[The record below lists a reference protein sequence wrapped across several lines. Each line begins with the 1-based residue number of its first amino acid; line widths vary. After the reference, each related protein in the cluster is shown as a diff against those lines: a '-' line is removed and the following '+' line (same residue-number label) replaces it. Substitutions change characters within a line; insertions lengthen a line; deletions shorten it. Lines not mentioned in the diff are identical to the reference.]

1 MNKQQ
6 VEDNIM
12 QRVGVLAE
20 KRKANNARENIVMLS
35 YVISL
40 IGVLALMIYLFKN
53 GKVEGLVTIF
63 HIKSIAEPTLT
74 WEPYLPFFIGAAG
87 LSLLAFI
94 GYGIRAITHKP
105 AANID
110 IANSGV

>member
-1 MNKQQ
+1 MNKKQ

-20 KRKANNARENIVMLS
+20 KRKATNARENIVMLS

-40 IGVLALMIYLFKN
+40 IGVLALIIYLFK
-53 GKVEGLVTIF
+53 KEKLEGLVTIF
-63 HIKSIAEPTLT
+63 RIKSIAEPTLN
-74 WEPYLPFFIGAAG
+74 WDPYLPFLIGAAG

-105 AANID
+105 AANLG
-110 IANSGV
+110 IANSGA

>member
-6 VEDNIM
+6 IEDNIM
-12 QRVGVLAE
+12 QRVGALAK

-40 IGVLALMIYLFKN
+40 IGVLALMIYLFK
-53 GKVEGLVTIF
+53 KEKLEGLATIF
-63 HIKSIAEPTLT
+63 RIKRIAEPTLT
-74 WEPYLPFFIGAAG
+74 WEPYLPFLIGAAG

-94 GYGIRAITHKP
+94 GYGIKVITQKP
-105 AANID
+105 ATNID
-110 IANSGV
+110 IANGA